1 MQGQH
6 QESYDLV
13 VIGCGPAGEKAA
25 AQAAYFGKKV
35 AVVDRATPGGA
46 CVHTGTLPSKGLRE
60 SALAMVRLRN
70 LGLRG
75 VTCSLAEDVRVE
87 ELMAHREAVCA
98 TEVARILHNLD
109 RHGVRLLH
117 GRAQLV
123 DPQTVL
129 VTPPHG
135 PATLLRAEAVVIA
148 TGTRPHRPANL
159 PFDHDL
165 VWDSDELLEMSSL
178 PRSLLIYGA
187 GVIGCEY
194 ASIFAA
200 LGVQVHL
207 VEPRSQV
214 LPFLD
219 RDIAKELL
227 TAFAEAAITIHTDWT
242 YDRCEVQ
249 EGEGPRGQVR
259 LWSGDRCLQAERLL
273 YASGRNGNSEGLGL
287 EALGIRVNKRGHIEV
302 DANYHTGVGKVY
314 AAGDIIGFPS
324 LASASMDQGRL
335 AVCRAFG
342 FEYKTGLG
350 HWLPYGIYTIPE
362 CSQVGATEQEL
373 EAAGTAFEVG
383 RAYYP
388 SNARAQLIG
397 AERGLLKL
405 IFAPEDQK
413 LLGVHVVGERA
424 SELVHIGM
432 TALQLGGTLRTFV
445 DAVYN
450 YPTLS
455 ELFKY
460 AAYDGLQRLA
470 RRQAF
475 DPPGAAQLAE
485 APLQE

>member
-1 MQGQH
+1 MHGQQSEH
-6 QESYDLV
+6 YDLV
-13 VIGCGPAGEKAA
+13 VLGCGPAGEKAA

-35 AVVDRATPGGA
+35 AVIDRATPGGA

-75 VTCSLAEDVRVE
+75 MTCSLAEDVRVE
-87 ELMAHREAVCA
+87 ELMAHRDAVCA

-109 RHGVRLLH
+109 RHGCRLLH
-117 GRAQLV
+117 GQATLMDAETV
-123 DPQTVL
+123 VVTHLHGATTVL
-129 VTPPHG
+129 HADVI
-135 PATLLRAEAVVIA
+135 LIA
-148 TGTRPHRPANL
+148 TGARPHRPADL

-200 LGVQVHL
+200 LGVHVHL
-207 VEPRSQV
+207 IEPRSQV
-214 LPFLD
+214 LPFVD

-227 TAFAEAAITIHTDWT
+227 TAFAEASIAIHTSWT
-242 YDRCEVQ
+242 YDRCEVL
-249 EGEGPRGQVR
+249 EGEGRQGEVR
-259 LWSGDRCLQAERLL
+259 LWSGDRSLQAERLL
-273 YASGRNGNSEGLGL
+273 YTAGRNGNCEGLGL
-287 EALGIRVNKRGHIEV
+287 EALGIKVGKRGHIEV
-302 DANYHTGVGKVY
+302 DANYHTGIGKVY

-342 FEYKTGLG
+342 FAYKTGLG

-373 EAAGTAFEVG
+373 EAAGRPFEVG
-383 RAYYP
+383 RAFYP

-405 IFAPEDQK
+405 IFAPDDLK

-460 AAYDGLQRLA
+460 AAYDGLQRVA
-470 RRQAF
+470 RREAF
-475 DPPGAAQLAE
+475 DPPESAELAAAPLAE
-485 APLQE
+485 

>member
-1 MQGQH
+1 MHGQH
-6 QESYDLV
+6 EERYDLV

-25 AQAAYFGKKV
+25 AQAAYYGKKV

-87 ELMAHREAVCA
+87 ELMAHRDAVCA

-109 RHGVRLLH
+109 RHGVRLLY
-117 GRAQLV
+117 GSAELR
-123 DPQTVL
+123 DPQTVV
-129 VTPPHG
+129 VTHLHG
-135 PATLLRAEAVVIA
+135 ATTLLHAEAVVIA
-148 TGTRPHRPANL
+148 TGARPHRPANL
-159 PFDHDL
+159 PFDHEL

-200 LGVQVHL
+200 LGVRVHL
-207 VEPRSQV
+207 IEPRGQV

-242 YDRCEVQ
+242 YDRCEVL
-249 EGEGPRGQVR
+249 EGEGQHGQVR
-259 LWSGDRCLQAERLL
+259 LWSGERSLQSERLL
-273 YASGRNGNSEGLGL
+273 FAAGRDGNSEGLGL
-287 EALGIRVNKRGHIEV
+287 EGLGVKVSKRGHVEV

-342 FEYKTGLG
+342 FDYKSGLG

-373 EAAGTAFEVG
+373 QAAGTPFEVG
-383 RAYYP
+383 RAFYP
-388 SNARAQLIG
+388 ANARAQLIG

-405 IFAPEDQK
+405 VFAPHDLK

-432 TALQLGGTLRTFV
+432 TAMQLGGTLHTFI

-460 AAYDGLQRLA
+460 AAYDGLQRVA
-470 RRQAF
+470 RRGAF
-475 DPPGAAQLAE
+475 DPPGAADLAE
-485 APLQE
+485 APLPE